1 MDRSFKCQFKSDDRS
16 HDDED
21 GDDDDDDD
29 DGGIKFD
36 TISWKKEVF
45 LCLLVHNQPL
55 PSSFGGFGQIFL
67 KCYPIQIALG
77 KLPRGKTAVLLDF
90 VQMRGG
96 RAQPTFFGIFCQ
108 RKEPFFPESLEF

>member
-21 GDDDDDDD
+21 GDDDDDD

-45 LCLLVHNQPL
+45 LCLLVHNQL
-55 PSSFGGFGQIFL
+55 I
-67 KCYPIQIALG
+67 
-77 KLPRGKTAVLLDF
+77 
-90 VQMRGG
+90 
-96 RAQPTFFGIFCQ
+96 
-108 RKEPFFPESLEF
+108 

>member
-45 LCLLVHNQPL
+45 LCFLVHNQL
-55 PSSFGGFGQIFL
+55 I
-67 KCYPIQIALG
+67 
-77 KLPRGKTAVLLDF
+77 
-90 VQMRGG
+90 
-96 RAQPTFFGIFCQ
+96 
-108 RKEPFFPESLEF
+108 